1 MEYCREI
8 PVLSRPSAVALWLFD
23 WLHLGHRAVLG
34 AAAACAPRLL
44 PTVFTFSFSSPEEA
58 TKPDFA
64 NILTATR
71 KEAIL
76 EKLGIALECEPPF
89 SAFRGLS
96 PEEFFEHILR
106 DRLKA
111 AAVFCGEDFRFG
123 KGAAGDCTL
132 LRRLCAEAGV
142 EFHAVPAVLDGGLP
156 VSSTRIRRLL
166 RDGEME
172 EAARLLGE
180 PYAIDYPV
188 SHGRQL
194 GRKMGYPTINQLYAP
209 GDLLPRCGVYA
220 VLCRTEDGGVYRGV
234 ANIGR
239 KPTLGGQDAP
249 SAETTL
255 FGFSGDL
262 YGQRVVTSFHRFL
275 RPEQKFPDVETL
287 FRQVAEDARQAELFF
302 R

>member
-8 PVLSRPSAVALWLFD
+8 PVLSRPSAVALGLFD
-23 WLHLGHRAVLG
+23 GLHLGHRAVLG

-76 EKLGIALECEPPF
+76 EKLGISLECEPPF

-132 LRRLCAEAGV
+132 LRRLCALCTGYQNHLTALLFTFFENLIS
-142 EFHAVPAVLDGGLP
+142 PGGLFKRHI
-156 VSSTRIRRLL
+156 V
-166 RDGEME
+166 G
-172 EAARLLGE
+172 
-180 PYAIDYPV
+180 
-188 SHGRQL
+188 
-194 GRKMGYPTINQLYAP
+194 N
-209 GDLLPRCGVYA
+209 
-220 VLCRTEDGGVYRGV
+220 
-234 ANIGR
+234 N
-239 KPTLGGQDAP
+239 
-249 SAETTL
+249 
-255 FGFSGDL
+255 
-262 YGQRVVTSFHRFL
+262 
-275 RPEQKFPDVETL
+275 
-287 FRQVAEDARQAELFF
+287 FF
-302 R
+302 WFQ